1 VPHLFLTRQSVND
14 DDAVTVRA
22 SEVTTTGFKAVLFEE
37 EALMDDHAP
46 ELVGYLAIVREDA
59 AVGRPSAII
68 KRSSW
73 KRRGM
78 PMTRR
83 LTVWK
88 TLACCNSVTCCS
100 GRT

>member
-46 ELVGYLAIVREDA
+46 ELVGYLAIESATDGRVLTHDGL
-59 AVGRPSAII
+59 AV
-68 KRSSW
+68 
-73 KRRGM
+73 
-78 PMTRR
+78 
-83 LTVWK
+83 L
-88 TLACCNSVTCCS
+88 
-100 GRT
+100 